1 MERLCRYVTR
11 PAICLERLK
20 VRADSKIQYELKN
33 PFRDGTTHILFS
45 PLDFLSKLAA
55 LVPKPRHNLVRYHGV
70 FAPNSK
76 MRQLIV
82 PKRNRPIEKVKKG
95 NDKLEITEE
104 IPNLGELY
112 APLTWA
118 ERLRRV
124 FNIDIATC
132 PLCGGSMR
140 IIADIT
146 DQDIIQTTLD
156 HTRGPPRSPHPP
168 RKRSP
173 AIQSKNML

>member
-1 MERLCRYVTR
+1 MVIKRQWG
-11 PAICLERLK
+11 LK
-20 VRADSKIQYELKN
+20 S

-70 FAPNSK
+70 FAPNSR

-82 PKRNRPIEKVKKG
+82 PKCNRPIEKVKEG
-95 NDKLEITEE
+95 NDKLETTEE
-104 IPNLGELY
+104 LPNLGELY

-132 PLCGGSMR
+132 PLCGGTMR

-146 DQDIIQTTLD
+146 DPDIIQKILD
-156 HTRGPPRSPHPP
+156 HIEAQPPP
-168 RKRSP
+168 RKRAA
-173 AIQSKNML
+173 AILAKNML